1 MRMIKRRKI
10 LIKVKAGI
18 FYVCIIRHRIIKK
31 ARVIQTLPGKNMTC
45 KKKISVL
52 ILGLL
57 TAAGSLMTNLSAF
70 ACTRIL
76 YVGEQNMVATGRN
89 MDWKEDMK
97 SDLWIFPRGIQRQG
111 LAGPNSINWESRY
124 GSVITSGYGLAS
136 TDGMNEKGLVGNL
149 LFLAESD
156 YGKPAPN
163 TKVLAISLWLQ
174 YFLDNYATVDEA
186 VAAQQ
191 KNPLQ
196 LVFSKII
203 PNGSKPTLHL
213 SISDKTGDSAIFEY
227 VNGKLNIYHGREYKV
242 LTNSPVYNQQL
253 AINDYWKEIGGFT
266 FLPGTNRASD
276 RFARASFYL
285 DAIPK
290 KTDPNYIGAV
300 PGKSYDYQ
308 AVAQVMSIS
317 RAVSVPLGI
326 SIPDKPNLSSTI
338 WRTIADQKNRIY
350 YFDSA
355 TRPNVIWVS
364 FDKVDFSKGAP
375 VKKLDLQSS
384 QTYSGEM
391 SSYFR
396 ESKPLPFLDAL

>member
-1 MRMIKRRKI
+1 MIS
-10 LIKVKAGI
+10 
-18 FYVCIIRHRIIKK
+18 
-31 ARVIQTLPGKNMTC
+31 
-45 KKKISVL
+45 KKKITAL
-52 ILGLL
+52 ALGAM
-57 TAAGSLMTNLSAF
+57 TALGSLVTSQSAL

-97 SDLWIFPRGIQRQG
+97 SDLWIFPRGMKREG
-111 LAGPNSINWESRY
+111 LAGPNSLNWQSLY
-124 GSVITSGYGLAS
+124 GSVITSGYGAGS
-136 TDGMNEKGLVGNL
+136 TDGMNEKGLVANL
-149 LFLAESD
+149 LFLVEAD
-156 YGKPAPN
+156 YGKPRQN
-163 TKVLAISLWLQ
+163 EKVLALSLWLQ
-174 YFLDNYATVDEA
+174 YFLDHYATVAEA

-196 LVFSKII
+196 LVYSKII
-203 PNGSKPTLHL
+203 PNGSQPRLHL
-213 SISDKTGDSAIFEY
+213 SISDPTGDSAIFEY
-227 VNGKLNIYHGREYKV
+227 VNGKLNIYHNRDYKV

-253 AINDYWKEIGGFT
+253 AINQYWKEIGGFV
-266 FLPGTNRASD
+266 FLPGTNRSSD

-290 KTDPNYIGAV
+290 KADPNYIGAV

-355 TRPNVIWVS
+355 TRPNVIWVA

-375 VKKLDLQSS
+375 VKKLDLQNN
-384 QTYSGEM
+384 QLYSGEV
-391 SSYFR
+391 SASFR
-396 ESKPLPFLDAL
+396 ESKPLVFLDAL

>member
-1 MRMIKRRKI
+1 MRSKKTFSKEKFMI
-10 LIKVKAGI
+10 
-18 FYVCIIRHRIIKK
+18 
-31 ARVIQTLPGKNMTC
+31 C
-45 KKKISVL
+45 KKKITAL
-52 ILGLL
+52 ALGMM
-57 TAAGSLMTNLSAF
+57 TAAASLTINQSAF
-70 ACTRIL
+70 ACTRIV
-76 YVGEQNMVATGRN
+76 YVGEQDMVATGRN

-97 SDLWIFPRGIQRQG
+97 SDLWIFPRGMARQG

-149 LFLAESD
+149 LFLVEAD

-163 TKVLAISLWLQ
+163 DKVLAISLWLQ
-174 YFLDNYATVDEA
+174 YFLDNYATVNEA
-186 VAAQQ
+186 VTAQQ
-191 KNPLQ
+191 KNPLR

-213 SISDKTGDSAIFEY
+213 SISDPTGDSAIFEY
-227 VNGKLNIYHGREYKV
+227 VDGKLNIYHGREYKV
-242 LTNSPVYNQQL
+242 LTNSPVYNEQL
-253 AINDYWKEIGGFT
+253 AINNYWKEIGGFA
-266 FLPGTNRASD
+266 FLPGTNRSAD

-290 KTDPNYIGAV
+290 KADPNYIGAV

-308 AVAQVMSIS
+308 AVSQVMSIS

-338 WRTIADQKNRIY
+338 WRSVADQKNRVY

-355 TRPNVIWVS
+355 TRPNVIWVA

-384 QTYSGEM
+384 QTYAGEM

>member
-1 MRMIKRRKI
+1 MI
-10 LIKVKAGI
+10 
-18 FYVCIIRHRIIKK
+18 
-31 ARVIQTLPGKNMTC
+31 C
-45 KKKISVL
+45 KKKITAL
-52 ILGLL
+52 ALGMM
-57 TAAGSLMTNLSAF
+57 TAAASLTINQSAF
-70 ACTRIL
+70 ACTRIV
-76 YVGEQNMVATGRN
+76 YVGEQDMVATGRN

-97 SDLWIFPRGIQRQG
+97 SDLWIFPRGMARQG

-149 LFLAESD
+149 LFLVEAD

-163 TKVLAISLWLQ
+163 DKVLAISLWLQ
-174 YFLDNYATVDEA
+174 YFLDNYATVNEA
-186 VAAQQ
+186 VTAQQ
-191 KNPLQ
+191 KNPLR

-213 SISDKTGDSAIFEY
+213 SISDPTGDSAIFEY
-227 VNGKLNIYHGREYKV
+227 VDGKLNIYHGREYKV
-242 LTNSPVYNQQL
+242 LTNSPVYNEQL
-253 AINDYWKEIGGFT
+253 AINNYWKEIGGFA
-266 FLPGTNRASD
+266 FLPGTNRSAD

-290 KTDPNYIGAV
+290 KADPNYIGAV

-308 AVAQVMSIS
+308 AVSQVMSIS

-338 WRTIADQKNRIY
+338 WRSVADQKNRVY

-355 TRPNVIWVS
+355 TRPNVIWVA

-384 QTYSGEM
+384 QTYAGEM

>member
-1 MRMIKRRKI
+1 MKDAFEKDFSEEKFMI
-10 LIKVKAGI
+10 
-18 FYVCIIRHRIIKK
+18 
-31 ARVIQTLPGKNMTC
+31 C
-45 KKKISVL
+45 KKKITAL
-52 ILGLL
+52 ALGML
-57 TAAGSLMTNLSAF
+57 TAAGSLMASQPAF
-70 ACTRIL
+70 ACTRIV

-89 MDWKEDMK
+89 MDWKEDMQ
-97 SDLWIFPRGIQRQG
+97 SDLWIFPRGMQRQG
-111 LAGPNSINWESRY
+111 LAGPHSINWESRY

-149 LFLAESD
+149 LFLVEAD
-156 YGKPAPN
+156 YGKPAPKA
-163 TKVLAISLWLQ
+163 KVLAISLWLQ
-174 YFLDNYATVDEA
+174 YFLDNYATVNEA
-186 VAAQQ
+186 VTAQQ

-203 PNGSKPTLHL
+203 PNGSAPTLHL
-213 SISDKTGDSAIFEY
+213 SISDPTGDSAIFEY

-242 LTNSPVYNQQL
+242 LTNSPVYNEQL
-253 AINDYWKEIGGFT
+253 AINNYWKEIGGFT
-266 FLPGTNRASD
+266 FLPGTNRSSD

-290 KTDPNYIGAV
+290 KADPNYIGAV

-355 TRPNVIWVS
+355 TRPNVIWVA

-396 ESKPLPFLDAL
+396 ESKPLQFLDAH

>member
-1 MRMIKRRKI
+1 MI
-10 LIKVKAGI
+10 
-18 FYVCIIRHRIIKK
+18 
-31 ARVIQTLPGKNMTC
+31 C
-45 KKKISVL
+45 KKKISALALSVMTVFG
-52 ILGLL
+52 IAL
-57 TAAGSLMTNLSAF
+57 TSGAVF

-97 SDLWIFPRGIQRQG
+97 SDLWIFPRGMSRQG
-111 LAGPNSINWESRY
+111 LAGPQSINWESRY
-124 GSVITSGYGLAS
+124 GSVVTSGYGLAS

-149 LFLAESD
+149 LFLVEAN

-163 TKVLAISLWLQ
+163 AKVLAISLWLQ
-174 YFLDNYATVDEA
+174 YFLDNYATVSEA

-203 PNGSKPTLHL
+203 PNGSEPTLHL
-213 SISDKTGDSAIFEY
+213 SISDPTGDSAIFEY
-227 VNGKLNIYHGREYKV
+227 VDGKLNIYHGKEYKV
-242 LTNSPVYNQQL
+242 LTNSPVYNEQL
-253 AINDYWKEIGGFT
+253 AINNYWKEIGGFA
-266 FLPGTNRASD
+266 FLPGTNRSAD

-290 KTDPNYIGAV
+290 KADPNYIGAV

-308 AVAQVMSIS
+308 AVSQVMSIS
-317 RAVSVPLGI
+317 RGVSVPLGI

-338 WRTIADQKNRIY
+338 WRTIADQKNKVY

-355 TRPNVIWVS
+355 TRPNVIWVA
-364 FDKVDFSKGAP
+364 FDKVDFRKGTP
-375 VKKLDLQSS
+375 VKKLDLQNN
-384 QTYSGEM
+384 QIYSGDV
-391 SSYFR
+391 SSHFTA
-396 ESKPLPFLDAL
+396 SKPLMFLDAL